1 MVYILE
7 LKTTQAASI
16 KIVTDA
22 INSLL
27 TDANFEFYPYYID
40 DNISEQNID
49 KTEYSQVTNNNLPST
64 SIATSSPIDLP
75 LENHTSI
82 SDELQYSPKCKN
94 EPGEKVKTFSSNEPS
109 SFESSGKIVNE
120 PGEKVKTFSSNEP
133 SVNSKENRDSIS
145 GKKSKTSIDHDD
157 TLYDKVTSLS
167 QSGAQS
173 STNIIGNKKTIGGV
187 VLKEVNK
194 TGKILVYMRLD
205 ANKFDVYKYN
215 YHKKKLTLGI
225 DIGNLLKCL
234 KCMSHFDTMSWLVDD
249 DDINKLIV
257 ILESV
262 EKREKKTFKL
272 NLMDIEEETYDITPI
287 QFPYSITL
295 PSQDF
300 HKYCKDMAAST
311 DKIEIKATSK
321 KLFFSGK
328 GEIGNLEF
336 EVGETNGGLSII
348 STISNINEIV
358 QGLFELKFLLIF
370 TKCTNLCNQVTL
382 FLKND
387 YPIIVTYQIAAL
399 GEIKLVLSP
408 SKSE

>member
-7 LKTTQAASI
+7 LKTTQAAAM

-27 TDANFEFYPYYID
+27 TDANFDFYPYYIEESED
-40 DNISEQNID
+40 LEEDKRQLDSDNDYESDSDCSDSDNQNLEESDSEQFIKKKIIKNKEKNKEKNNEKTKKELNTEEKDGED
-49 KTEYSQVTNNNLPST
+49 K
-64 SIATSSPIDLP
+64 
-75 LENHTSI
+75 
-82 SDELQYSPKCKN
+82 
-94 EPGEKVKTFSSNEPS
+94 
-109 SFESSGKIVNE
+109 
-120 PGEKVKTFSSNEP
+120 
-133 SVNSKENRDSIS
+133 
-145 GKKSKTSIDHDD
+145 
-157 TLYDKVTSLS
+157 
-167 QSGAQS
+167 
-173 STNIIGNKKTIGGV
+173 KKTIGGV

-205 ANKFDVYKYN
+205 ADKFDVYKYN

-225 DIGNLLKCL
+225 DIGNLLRCL

-249 DDINKLIV
+249 EDINKLIV
-257 ILESV
+257 VLESV
-262 EKREKKTFKL
+262 ERKEKKTFKL

-295 PSQDF
+295 PSPDF
-300 HKYCKDMAAST
+300 HKYCKDMSGST
-311 DKIEIKATSK
+311 DKIEIKATNK

-328 GEIGNLEF
+328 GEIGNVEF
-336 EVGETNGGLSII
+336 EVGETNGGLQIV
-348 STISNINEIV
+348 STTTNTNEIV

-408 SKSE
+408 SKTE

>member
-7 LKTTQAASI
+7 LKTTQAAAI
-16 KIVTDA
+16 KIVIDA
-22 INSLL
+22 VNSLL
-27 TDANFEFYPYYID
+27 TDANFDFYPYYIEP
-40 DNISEQNID
+40 DNEPNQEEM
-49 KTEYSQVTNNNLPST
+49 KETNGSKK
-64 SIATSSPIDLP
+64 
-75 LENHTSI
+75 
-82 SDELQYSPKCKN
+82 SDEKSDAAEDSNNSDVSEELNNSDQNDNDDKN
-94 EPGEKVKTFSSNEPS
+94 IGLIKSSNNS
-109 SFESSGKIVNE
+109 ITNL
-120 PGEKVKTFSSNEP
+120 EK
-133 SVNSKENRDSIS
+133 
-145 GKKSKTSIDHDD
+145 KKMT
-157 TLYDKVTSLS
+157 
-167 QSGAQS
+167 
-173 STNIIGNKKTIGGV
+173 GGM

-205 ANKFDVYKYN
+205 ADKFDVYKYN

-234 KCMSHFDTMSWLVDD
+234 KCMNHFDTMTWLVDD

-257 ILESV
+257 VLESA
-262 EKREKKTFKL
+262 ERKEKKTFKL

-287 QFPYSITL
+287 QFPYSISL
-295 PSQDF
+295 PSPDF

-311 DKIEIKATSK
+311 DKIEIKATSN

-328 GEIGNLEF
+328 GEIGNIEF

-348 STISNINEIV
+348 STTTNTNEIV

-370 TKCTNLCNQVTL
+370 TKCSNLCNQVTL

-387 YPIIVTYQIAAL
+387 YPIIVTYQIAAI

-408 SKSE
+408 SKAD

>member
-7 LKTTQAASI
+7 LKTTQAAAI
-16 KIVTDA
+16 KIVIDA
-22 INSLL
+22 VNSLL
-27 TDANFEFYPYYID
+27 TDANFNFYPYYIEET
-40 DNISEQNID
+40 DNSTTSND
-49 KTEYSQVTNNNLPST
+49 K
-64 SIATSSPIDLP
+64 
-75 LENHTSI
+75 
-82 SDELQYSPKCKN
+82 
-94 EPGEKVKTFSSNEPS
+94 SSND
-109 SFESSGKIVNE
+109 ESSNNE
-120 PGEKVKTFSSNEP
+120 ASDNNSPESDKMEVTETIEK
-133 SVNSKENRDSIS
+133 
-145 GKKSKTSIDHDD
+145 
-157 TLYDKVTSLS
+157 
-167 QSGAQS
+167 
-173 STNIIGNKKTIGGV
+173 KKTIGGI

-194 TGKILVYMRLD
+194 TGKILVFMRLD
-205 ANKFDVYKYN
+205 ADKFDVYKYN

-234 KCMSHFDTMSWLVDD
+234 KCMSHFDTMTWLVDD

-257 ILESV
+257 VLESA
-262 EKREKKTFKL
+262 ERKEKKTFKL
-272 NLMDIEEETYDITPI
+272 NLMDIEEESYDITPI

-311 DKIEIKATSK
+311 DKIDIKATAN
-321 KLFFSGK
+321 KLYFSGK
-328 GEIGNLEF
+328 GEIGQMEF

-348 STISNINEIV
+348 STTSNVNEIV

-387 YPIIVTYQIAAL
+387 YPIIITYQIAAL

-408 SKSE
+408 SKSD

>member
-7 LKTTQAASI
+7 LKTTQAAAI
-16 KIVTDA
+16 KIVIDA
-22 INSLL
+22 VNSLL
-27 TDANFEFYPYYID
+27 TDANFNFYPYYIEET
-40 DNISEQNID
+40 DNSTPSND
-49 KTEYSQVTNNNLPST
+49 K
-64 SIATSSPIDLP
+64 
-75 LENHTSI
+75 
-82 SDELQYSPKCKN
+82 
-94 EPGEKVKTFSSNEPS
+94 SSND
-109 SFESSGKIVNE
+109 ESSNDEASDNNSPESDKMEVTETI
-120 PGEKVKTFSSNEP
+120 EK
-133 SVNSKENRDSIS
+133 
-145 GKKSKTSIDHDD
+145 
-157 TLYDKVTSLS
+157 
-167 QSGAQS
+167 
-173 STNIIGNKKTIGGV
+173 KKTIGGI

-194 TGKILVYMRLD
+194 TGKILVFMRLD
-205 ANKFDVYKYN
+205 ADKFDVYKYN

-234 KCMSHFDTMSWLVDD
+234 KCMSHFDTMTWLVDD

-257 ILESV
+257 VLESA
-262 EKREKKTFKL
+262 ERKEKKTFKL
-272 NLMDIEEETYDITPI
+272 NLMDIEEESYDITPI

-311 DKIEIKATSK
+311 DKIDIKATAN
-321 KLFFSGK
+321 KLYFSGK
-328 GEIGNLEF
+328 GEIGQMEF

-348 STISNINEIV
+348 STTSNVNEIV

-387 YPIIVTYQIAAL
+387 YPIIITYQIAAL

-408 SKSE
+408 SKSD